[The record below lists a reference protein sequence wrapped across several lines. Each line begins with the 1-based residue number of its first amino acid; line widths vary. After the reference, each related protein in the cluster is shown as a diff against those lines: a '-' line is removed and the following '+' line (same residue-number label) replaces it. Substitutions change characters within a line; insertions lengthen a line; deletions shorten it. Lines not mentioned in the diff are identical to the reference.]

1 MTIKQYQR
9 LAAAIAKTIKDNGGN
24 VDKVK
29 NLKFACT
36 FEVGARNPKLYK
48 ERPVGIESGDEN
60 TVITFDTISNP
71 NNPNAAFKTLKPG
84 SLSLYNSETNTNVDA
99 SDFNFDSAQFA
110 DLIGA
115 IQTAGWVISR

>member
-1 MTIKQYQR
+1 MTIKQYQKV
-9 LAAAIAKTIKDNGGN
+9 AAAIAKTIKDNGGN

-29 NLKFACT
+29 NLKFTCT
-36 FEVGARNPKLYK
+36 IEVGARNPKLYK
-48 ERPVGIESGDEN
+48 EQPVGIESGDEN

-71 NNPNAAFKTLKPG
+71 NNPNAAFRTLKPG
-84 SLSLYNSETNTNVDA
+84 SLSLYNSKTNTNVDA

-115 IQTAGWVISR
+115 IQTTGWVISR